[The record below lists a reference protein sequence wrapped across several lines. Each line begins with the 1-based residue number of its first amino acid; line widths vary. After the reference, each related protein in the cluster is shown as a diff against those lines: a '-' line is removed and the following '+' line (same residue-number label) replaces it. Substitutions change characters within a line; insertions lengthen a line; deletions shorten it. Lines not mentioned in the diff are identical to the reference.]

1 MINDIKTIYE
11 AIIKRKGTTSNKL
24 DIGYGLSYRDPNSEA
39 EVFYVKPWD
48 EIDTFN
54 YWHIIYNTNVP
65 EDKVV
70 LGRSD
75 NSLLLG
81 HPDSFT
87 IRTQRGLP
95 EGFYYFYQEQAN

>member
-1 MINDIKTIYE
+1 MINDIKILYD
-11 AIIKRKGTTSNKL
+11 AIIKKKGTISNKL

-39 EVFYVKPWD
+39 EAFYVKPWD

-54 YWHIIYNTNVP
+54 YRHIIYNTNVP
-65 EDKVV
+65 KDKIV

-81 HPDSFT
+81 HPYYFK
-87 IRTQRGLP
+87 RGTQKGLP
-95 EGFYYFYQEQAN
+95 EGFYYFYREEER